1 MTLLYFNDIKQN
13 NKDIGGKAF
22 NLAYLYQRKFPVPE
36 GIILTSLPMQQDE
49 WNEIFDW
56 WNNIR
61 YQPLAIRSSASDEDD
76 GQLSFAGQNTSY
88 LNVRDNQSLQVAI
101 TKCFDS
107 INKYSS
113 KVYREHFLGK
123 ASSGNMN
130 VLVQKMVKPKFSGV
144 YFSTDPRG
152 KNTGDLIEFI
162 EGYGEDLVSG
172 KKTPYRVYDG
182 SQQDNHPHWKSTFTD
197 NIQKMGKKVKK
208 LLNVE
213 VDMEWAINEQDE
225 LKLLQAR
232 PITAA
237 YTYSTHL
244 KIVEEELQRLHQQYN
259 QKTTWDGQTF
269 AEWTGIQSYLTYT
282 LWQKA
287 FSPHNAFGDA
297 LKKLGYLSFV
307 ESEFSPHESILD
319 RVFGRAY
326 INLNKMFPLYFGP
339 IPYSIDL
346 KPRPHLKFNIRELT
360 AQTLIRTPVAIYN
373 MVKVGWNLSSRRRY
387 WQDQCLRELAKFK
400 HKMDRPI
407 DPSMYESWDDIKL
420 LKRFAKECHVFTKN
434 SLLWPFILIILTES
448 TLHSLETILTNMEG
462 EQKAKKTLKR
472 WMAVGLK
479 TVSYEMNRYF
489 KRACED
495 PSKQPFFMARYGHR
509 GAGELD
515 LSNPR
520 WIELGPNAFINLKKT
535 SLTSEQSSHTSDK
548 VEEEINGL
556 KTFKKSIILQ
566 EWRLLKSMLE
576 LRESWKMEIL
586 KPFAHIRYIAQEI
599 GKRSKLFDNIYLLD
613 INEIVNN
620 EAIITADISNE
631 IKEKIKLRK
640 QQGLVFKRY
649 SLPMI
654 VSLNKLD
661 ELIAG
666 NQSED
671 IDSLNGE
678 PISPGLVYGTVKIVN
693 DISQCD
699 LESLPEDTIIV
710 AESTDPGWTPLFTR
724 SVGIIVEKGG
734 ILSHSA
740 IVAREMGIPAISG
753 IRNCINRLRDGQK
766 ICLDGNNGHISYEL
780 H

>member
-1 MTLLYFNDIKQN
+1 MTLLYFNDINQN
-13 NKDIGGKAF
+13 NKEVGGKAY
-22 NLAYLYQRKFPVPE
+22 NLACLYQGKLPVPE
-36 GIILTSLPMQQDE
+36 GIILTALPTKQAE
-49 WNEIFDW
+49 WDEIFDW
-56 WNNIR
+56 WNSIG
-61 YQPLAIRSSASDEDD
+61 YKPLAVRSSASDEDD
-76 GQLSFAGQNTSY
+76 SQVSFAGQNNSY
-88 LNVRDNQSLQVAI
+88 LNVRDNQTLQITV

-107 INKYSS
+107 INKISS

-123 ASSGNMN
+123 TSSGSMN
-130 VLVQKMVKPKFSGV
+130 VLVQIMVKPKFSGV
-144 YFSTDPRG
+144 YFSSDPRG
-152 KNTGDLIEFI
+152 KKTGDLIEFI
-162 EGYGEDLVSG
+162 EGYGEALVSG
-172 KKTPYRVYDG
+172 KQTPYRIYGGVL
-182 SQQDNHPHWKSTFTD
+182 QENHSMWKKAFTD
-197 NIQKMGKKVKK
+197 DIQKMGEIVKS
-208 LLNVE
+208 LLGVE
-213 VDMEWAINEQDE
+213 VDMEWAIDE
-225 LKLLQAR
+225 EDQLKLLQAR

-244 KIVEEELQRLHQQYN
+244 RIVEQELERLHHQYDQN
-259 QKTTWDGQTF
+259 TTWDGQTF
-269 AEWTGIQSYLTYT
+269 AEWTGIQSYITYT

-307 ESEFSPHESILD
+307 DNDFSPHESILD

-346 KPRPHLKFNIRELT
+346 KPRPHLKFSIKELT
-360 AQTLIRTPVAIYN
+360 AQSLIRTPLAIYN
-373 MVKVGWNLSSRRRY
+373 MVKVGWNLSSRRKY

-400 HKMDRPI
+400 HKMDRPF
-407 DPSMYESWDDIKL
+407 DPTMYQSWENVEL

-434 SLLWPFILIILTES
+434 SLLWPFILIILTEA
-448 TLHSLETILTNMEG
+448 TLHSLEAILSNLLG
-462 EQKAKKTLKR
+462 EQQAKKTLKR
-472 WMAVGLK
+472 WMAIGLK

-495 PSKQPFFMARYGHR
+495 VNKQPFFMARYGHR

-520 WIELGPNAFINLKKT
+520 WIELGQKAFVNLKKIG
-535 SLTSEQSSHTSDK
+535 STSEEINYATDK
-548 VEEEINGL
+548 VEDEINNL

-566 EWRLLKSMLE
+566 EWQLLKSMLE

-599 GKRSKLFDNIYLLD
+599 GKRSKLFDDIYLLGVD
-613 INEIVNN
+613 EIINDEIISPVNISD
-620 EAIITADISNE
+620 EIIG
-631 IKEKIKLRK
+631 KIKDRK
-640 QQGLVFKRY
+640 QQSLVFKRY

-661 ELIAG
+661 ELISG
-666 NQSED
+666 NHSEEAD
-671 IDSLNGE
+671 CLDGE
-678 PISPGLVYGTVKIVN
+678 PISPGLVYGTVKVVS

-699 LESLPEDTIIV
+699 MDSLPEDTIIV
-710 AESTDPGWTPLFTR
+710 AESTDPGWTPLFTK

-753 IRNCINRLRDGQK
+753 IRDCINKLRDGQK